1 MEATLAGI
9 LLYDLLDSFT
19 AFTLYTAF
27 GKFSK
32 QFRDALISQNG
43 VFLFLFFLDVSFL
56 GEFLFPPF
64 MYLFPSFNKR
74 TSRLLLLLKIISS
87 WKLFLDTFFIFNLDR
102 CTIHHCTMVAVW
114 PLPWGSIC
122 R

>member
-19 AFTLYTAF
+19 AF
-27 GKFSK
+27 GKSSK

-64 MYLFPSFNKR
+64 M
-74 TSRLLLLLKIISS
+74 
-87 WKLFLDTFFIFNLDR
+87 
-102 CTIHHCTMVAVW
+102 
-114 PLPWGSIC
+114 
-122 R
+122 

>member
-27 GKFSK
+27 GKSSK

-56 GEFLFPPF
+56 GEFFFLHLCISF
-64 MYLFPSFNKR
+64 LPSIKELRDYYFY
-74 TSRLLLLLKIISS
+74 
-87 WKLFLDTFFIFNLDR
+87 
-102 CTIHHCTMVAVW
+102 
-114 PLPWGSIC
+114 
-122 R
+122 